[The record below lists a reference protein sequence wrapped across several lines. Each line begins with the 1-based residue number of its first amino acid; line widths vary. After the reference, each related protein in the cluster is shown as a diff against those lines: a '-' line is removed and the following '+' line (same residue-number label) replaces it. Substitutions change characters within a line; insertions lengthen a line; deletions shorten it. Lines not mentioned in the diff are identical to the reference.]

1 MFHVFGG
8 DFGQRSKVSREI
20 LWLARKGIEN
30 IHARMKFST
39 AKLKV
44 NLAVSNPFLLL
55 FDAIKAST
63 PA

>member
-1 MFHVFGG
+1 MGFFIGTIMYNLPLQSVLV
-8 DFGQRSKVSREI
+8 QCP
-20 LWLARKGIEN
+20 RKSSSCF
-30 IHARMKFST
+30 IHARMKFSA